1 MVLKETGSL
10 KCEVCNFDFYET
22 YGKHGESYIECHHL
36 NPVSKMKNG
45 DETKLSDLSLICSNC
60 HRMIHR
66 DKDHWLTLDELRNL
80 IDKK

>member
-1 MVLKETGSL
+1 
-10 KCEVCNFDFYET
+10 
-22 YGKHGESYIECHHL
+22 
-36 NPVSKMKNG
+36 MKDG

-66 DKDHWLTLDELRNL
+66 DKDHWLTLYELNL